1 MGAIPD
7 IRINGQ
13 SIQSIENI
21 GVNGTGI
28 DFIGTK
34 RIYNP
39 NIKVI
44 DVNNNQI
51 TQIADT
57 RIWVQNPSASVPQAP
72 PATIYAGTPIVDMP
86 GCVAIHKEN
95 AKNPANKNKM
105 LVDDD
110 PKGNTVLCDAGMPY
124 FEPPNYDARELTWQ
138 TIYHEAPEQEGGID
152 AGDTGDVTPPE
163 TPEPPPTEEPEGDP
177 DCPGPLSP
185 RIGSVG
191 PNEKEKVVG
200 HELQPDPNNFNKKI
214 CVALYEDI
222 GVVEQYLPS
231 PQVATTTAVIAS
243 VAASSALLA
252 KPLADLLLRVVKP
265 AVKQVMT
272 KVNAILG
279 KTPYRLTEEEKRTNE
294 YRLKK
299 GLLPIPFAKN
309 HQKKMKAEKKAEKEK
324 KKAEKNQK
332 KNPQS

>member
-1 MGAIPD
+1 MGGIPD

-13 SIQSIENI
+13 SIQEI

-28 DFIGTK
+28 RFIGT
-34 RIYNP
+34 RQIYSP
-39 NIKVI
+39 NIRVLGT
-44 DVNNNQI
+44 NA
-51 TQIADT
+51 IADT
-57 RIWVQNPSASVPQAP
+57 RIWTRDTSVSVPQAP
-72 PATIYAGTPIVDMP
+72 PVTIQAGSPIVDMP
-86 GCVAIHKEN
+86 GCVKVHKEN
-95 AKNPANKNKM
+95 AKTQNRNKM

-110 PKGNTVLCDAGMPY
+110 PKGNTVLCDNGMPY
-124 FEPPNYDARELTWQ
+124 FQPANYDARELTWQ
-138 TIYHEAPEQEGGID
+138 TVYQEQPEQEGGVNT
-152 AGDTGDVTPPE
+152 GDTGDLTPPE
-163 TPEPPPTEEPEGDP
+163 TPEPPPQEEPEGDP

-200 HELQPDPNNFNKKI
+200 HELHPDPNNFNKKI

-222 GVVEQYLPS
+222 GIVEQYLPS
-231 PQVATTTAVIAS
+231 PQIATTTAVIAS

-279 KTPYRLTEEEKRTNE
+279 KTPYRLTEAEKKTNQ
-294 YRLKK
+294 YRVKK
-299 GLLPIPFAKN
+299 GLLEIPFAKN
-309 HQKKMKAEKKAEKEK
+309 HQKKEKAEKKKEKELQ
-324 KKAEKNQK
+324 NQK
-332 KNPQS
+332 KKTQKKNHQS